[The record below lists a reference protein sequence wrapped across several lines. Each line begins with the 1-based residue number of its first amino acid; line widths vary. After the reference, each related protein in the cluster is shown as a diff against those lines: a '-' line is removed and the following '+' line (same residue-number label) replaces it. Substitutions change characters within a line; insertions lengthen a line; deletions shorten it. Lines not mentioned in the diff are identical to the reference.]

1 MNNIEDML
9 KANKPQIQQIEVPEE
24 LEMRLRSTLN
34 RKPVPVIKRYRLQVA
49 ALIVAIGM
57 VTFNYDVI
65 ASYSKQLLGYDQV
78 MNGTLKELNELG
90 KGQIID
96 ESYTFADGTS
106 LTVDYVMLD
115 ENQLLLFY
123 TVKDPSGHVDDHKIS
138 PFMSL
143 KAFWGECSPRG
154 SEGLMNVARTEMKNI
169 ARFEPPS
176 PFAKKLTLSFSQ
188 IEQGKVVPVEISFSL
203 NRSVA
208 MGHTLKKELNETIQ
222 VDETKLKFDS
232 ILASPTTTV
241 IKGSAESIFGLAADS
256 LSGERFRPTDLTLKL
271 IANGVEV
278 QKQGGGIGT
287 DMKGIT
293 FQNNFDALPHDLR
306 RLQLELVSFSA
317 DHDVN
322 ERFKLDSNEKNQV
335 LDILGQKV
343 EVNEIRKS
351 KGETLITV
359 SSEEKLILTKVYLII
374 DGKKVPLEETIEG
387 EYQKTEGKIIHQRTL
402 RFLGTGEEL
411 NLDVQRMTYSK
422 KYNQVIEIPL
432 N

>member
-1 MNNIEDML
+1 
-9 KANKPQIQQIEVPEE
+9 
-24 LEMRLRSTLN
+24 
-34 RKPVPVIKRYRLQVA
+34 
-49 ALIVAIGM
+49 
-57 VTFNYDVI
+57 
-65 ASYSKQLLGYDQV
+65 

-96 ESYTFADGTS
+96 KSYTLADGIS
-106 LTVDYVMLD
+106 LTIDYVMLD

-123 TVKDPSGHVDDHKIS
+123 TVKDPSGHVDDSKIS
-138 PFMSL
+138 PFMAI
-143 KAFWGECSPRG
+143 KTFWGECRSRG
-154 SEGLMNVARTEMKNI
+154 SEGLMNEARTEMKNI
-169 ARFEPPS
+169 ASFEPPS

-188 IEQGKVVPVEISFSL
+188 SKQGNVLPAEISFSL
-203 NRSVA
+203 NRSAA
-208 MGHTLKKELNETIQ
+208 MGHTLKKELKETIQ
-222 VDETKLKFDS
+222 VDETTLKFDS

-241 IKGSAESIFGLAADS
+241 IKGSAESIFGLVADS

-278 QKQGGGIGT
+278 QEQGGGMGT

-293 FQNNFDALPHDLR
+293 FQNNFDALPSDLR
-306 RLQLELVSFSA
+306 RLQLELVSFGA

-322 ERFKLDSNEKNQV
+322 ERFKLDNNEKNQV

-359 SSEEKLILTKVYLII
+359 SSDEKLILTKVYLII

-402 RFLGTGEEL
+402 RFIGTGEEL

-422 KYNQVIEIPL
+422 RYNHVIEIPL